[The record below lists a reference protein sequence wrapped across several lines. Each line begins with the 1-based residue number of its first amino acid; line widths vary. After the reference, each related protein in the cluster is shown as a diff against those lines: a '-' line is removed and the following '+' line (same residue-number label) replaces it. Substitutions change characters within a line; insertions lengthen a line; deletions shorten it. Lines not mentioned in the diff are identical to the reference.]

1 MGREDGSR
9 PAYTLRRKQDTSK
22 DRDLV
27 QANVEAAMPDI
38 VKKALEVN
46 CRLRDV
52 RYPLVPSSYER
63 LYSALAN
70 PLLQFYYYVELGD
83 DLPGVLL
90 DFVEAIVQLAQHIA
104 NHGTALSLHD
114 GVLLRL
120 DYLDVP
126 GIWKEKYPVL
136 GKWERKLPS
145 LPSEICSSYG
155 TLDLYRSVANTI
167 EALSISWTL
176 RLELLWADLVLSWL
190 KAEGSPPR
198 LDLCEK
204 YQAED
209 FIERA
214 DWIFQLAHYG
224 ASKLK
229 VLEQTG
235 FLRTT
240 LLQYVLYSRDTIWR
254 FDVPVDKTLLRK
266 QYHTL
271 RSLDM
276 DFINSVLVEEYGV
289 DLLDT
294 VANGDSWVEDAD
306 PRSIRWYID
315 AKCNIWYIEGIER
328 REERHLDTTKWIVM
342 LQGHQRRLDKAS
354 PSEGHVR
361 SAATYLAL
369 LFATFQEEVLENAM
383 KELQDLVEQ
392 LMSRVAE
399 LLDGCFPQLW
409 RYMPDDRIIP
419 AGWNRGIESAASY
432 SVKSLERTR
441 DFMHHCHE
449 LLQDRVSASGKAQSD
464 SHRELT
470 ERSIPEN
477 NPSFGDAAQGSHEN
491 QLNAAGRGD
500 IQDQMDVDADCL
512 LEAGHLPRM
521 TDGWSGEVMFQMEDE
536 DRPILNAGKSTEEHQ
551 DDSRD
556 DDDHRSGSN
565 NPSTEGSDDDGDV
578 DDDDEDT
585 ALEEQSDST
594 HQTCPVLDDPRR
606 EFYLAYRTGR
616 FDAFHLVKLKGPHR
630 PKALP
635 QWEPSMGNLGWHN
648 FIPLPVKATEFCLVM
663 AQMTGLCEIE
673 WEDGY
678 SIVMR
683 KHILD

>member
-27 QANVEAAMPDI
+27 QADVEAAMPDI

-155 TLDLYRSVANTI
+155 TLDLYRN
-167 EALSISWTL
+167 
-176 RLELLWADLVLSWL
+176 LVLSWL

-266 QYHTL
+266 H
-271 RSLDM
+271 
-276 DFINSVLVEEYGV
+276 
-289 DLLDT
+289 
-294 VANGDSWVEDAD
+294 WVEDAD

-328 REERHLDTTKWIVM
+328 REERHLDATKWIVM

-399 LLDGCFPQLW
+399 LLD
-409 RYMPDDRIIP
+409 
-419 AGWNRGIESAASY
+419 
-432 SVKSLERTR
+432 
-441 DFMHHCHE
+441 
-449 LLQDRVSASGKAQSD
+449 DRVSASGKAQSD